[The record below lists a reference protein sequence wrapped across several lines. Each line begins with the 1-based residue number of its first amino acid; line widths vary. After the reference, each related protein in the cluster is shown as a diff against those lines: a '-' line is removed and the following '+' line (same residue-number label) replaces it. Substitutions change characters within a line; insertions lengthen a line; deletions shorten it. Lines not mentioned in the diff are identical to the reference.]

1 MTKEQISS
9 YTMRISQ
16 ANTAQL
22 ALILY
27 EIIIGSVEDA
37 LFNFEKNDMDSFE
50 HDVVQAQNF
59 LQELISMSR
68 MDSKTAADTMS
79 IYLFVDHELLMSLV
93 KKQPANLTECLGY
106 LKSLQKSFVTIAETD
121 TDGPLM
127 ENTQQVYAGLTYG
140 KGYLNESM
148 DPMGN
153 PNRGF
158 QA

>member
-1 MTKEQISS
+1 MTKDQISS

-27 EIIIGSVEDA
+27 EVIIDSIKDA
-37 LFNFEKNDMDSFE
+37 ESEYEQGDSEGFERDL
-50 HDVVQAQNF
+50 VQAQNF

-68 MDSKTAADTMS
+68 MDSKVAADTVS
-79 IYLFVDHELLMSLV
+79 IYLFVNHELLMSLV
-93 KKQPANLTECLGY
+93 KMKPVNLKECLTY
-106 LKSLQKSFVTIAETD
+106 LESLQSSFQAIAKTD

-148 DPMGN
+148 DPMTN
-153 PNRGF
+153 SNRGF

>member
-1 MTKEQISS
+1 
-9 YTMRISQ
+9 MRISQ

-27 EIIIGSVEDA
+27 EMIIDSIKDA
-37 LFNFEKNDMDSFE
+37 TSSHKKGDQEGFERDLGK
-50 HDVVQAQNF
+50 AQNY

-68 MDSKTAADTMS
+68 MDSKVAADTVS

-93 KKQPANLTECLGY
+93 KKEPVHLEECLGY
-106 LKSLQKSFVTIAETD
+106 LESLQTSFQEIAKTD

-148 DPMGN
+148 DPMQN
-153 PNRGF
+153 SNRGF